1 VIIAHEFND
10 TVIFCNDVLINY
22 VIIKFHYIRFK
33 FMTYFKCFILLIF
46 LSSICHAEP
55 ESIESQDQWIDMESM
70 EIWQDSS
77 IQYITRVGKIIPTVT
92 FLEIK
97 NGQLAVVLSLNTPG
111 FLKNPK
117 EWTEDFRVIYRG
129 KDTNRE
135 LGELDGFSFNIP
147 NDQWI
152 TSLTFLPPENML
164 KKDITHVIIQAKKT
178 KLRLAHLDKLKQDK
192 VERERLT
199 DEMMP
204 NVPFPVNTLGRKFD
218 FELKLHDGNIFN
230 SKLHRGKIILL
241 DFWSWNCGPCR
252 RAIPKLQEL
261 IKKHPDNKFEIIGIN
276 FDDYEIINEILTEQ
290 KITWSQ
296 WVVKEEYMQL
306 AVYKKLKFNGIP
318 YYMLIDQ
325 TGTLVKQ
332 GYTQDVDL
340 INDIKKL
347 LD

>member
-1 VIIAHEFND
+1 MTLLKHIISLAF
-10 TVIFCNDVLINY
+10 FA
-22 VIIKFHYIRFK
+22 
-33 FMTYFKCFILLIF
+33 
-46 LSSICHAEP
+46 SICNAE
-55 ESIESQDQWIDMESM
+55 SDSKSSQDQWLDMESM

-77 IQYITRVGKIIPTVT
+77 IQYVTRVGKIIPTVT

-111 FLKNPK
+111 FLKK
-117 EWTEDFRVIYRG
+117 QKQWSEDFRVIYRG
-129 KDTNRE
+129 KDNNRE

-152 TSLTFLPPENML
+152 TSLTFLPPDNML

-178 KLRLAHLDKLKQDK
+178 ELRLAHLDKLKQDK
-192 VERERLT
+192 IERERLT

-204 NVPFPVNTLGRKFD
+204 NVPFPVNTLGRVFD

-261 IKKHPDNKFEIIGIN
+261 IKKYPDNQFEIIGIN
-276 FDDYEIINEILTEQ
+276 FDDYENIDKILTEQ
-290 KITWSQ
+290 NINWRQ

-325 TGTLVKQ
+325 MGILVKQ
-332 GYTQDVDL
+332 GYTHDMDL
-340 INDIKKL
+340 NIDIQHL
-347 LD
+347 MD